1 MCLALPARIIEID
14 EEGNNGV
21 VDTGGI
27 KKTISLALLQQPR
40 VDDYVLVHVGYAIS
54 TIDEEEARKT
64 LALFAEAGMLGS
76 QVSGEEG

>member
-14 EEGNNGV
+14 EDGNNGV

-54 TIDEEEARKT
+54 TIDDEEARKT
-64 LALFAEAGMLGS
+64 LALFAEAGMIGS
-76 QVSGEEG
+76 QPSGEEG